1 MEEQTSNFGKKPK
14 NKLPILTGVLVLAI
28 FVLVGPVLIKDFV
41 KFERS
46 LPAALNYVS
55 TASVTV
61 GNVDPVATSATLVGN
76 YNTNSEIVL
85 TEGTTTPI
93 SVTGTV
99 TDANGCLDLDHVNVA
114 VYKNGTTCTSAGND
128 DNTNCYFETIS
139 HATIAADSSNC
150 SGGTDTTYTLSGS
163 NPAVSTFNIEYY
175 AIPAA
180 HTSAGTGWKVTIDPV
195 DAAHSGNETA
205 NTSGG
210 ISLDAT
216 TALEVSSTIAYG
228 NVANG
233 SNSNATSPAPTAVVT
248 NTGND
253 AIDYK
258 LSGADL
264 SCPTSGNS
272 IPVGNEYYSQTGFT
286 IPGGTALAS
295 STPGAL
301 VAADIAAQ
309 TTGTP
314 VTATS
319 YWQVTV
325 PYGVNGTCSGDV
337 TFTAVAH

>member
-1 MEEQTSNFGKKPK
+1 M
-14 NKLPILTGVLVLAI
+14 LM
-28 FVLVGPVLIKDFV
+28 D
-41 KFERS
+41 
-46 LPAALNYVS
+46 VS
-55 TASVTV
+55 
-61 GNVDPVATSATLVGN
+61 
-76 YNTNSEIVL
+76 
-85 TEGTTTPI
+85 
-93 SVTGTV
+93 
-99 TDANGCLDLDHVNVA
+99 DLDHVNVA
-114 VYKNGTTCTSAGND
+114 VYKNGTTCAAIGDAN
-128 DNTNCYFETIS
+128 NTNCYFETIP
-139 HATIAADSSNC
+139 HATIVADSANC

-163 NPAVSTFNIEYY
+163 NPTVSTFNLEYY

-195 DAAHSGNETA
+195 DSANSGNETTS
-205 NTSGG
+205 TSGG
-210 ISLDAT
+210 ISLDTT
-216 TALEVSSTIAYG
+216 TALEVSATIAYG
-228 NVANG
+228 NVANN

-258 LSGADL
+258 LAGADL

-286 IPGGTALAS
+286 IPGGTALGS
-295 STPGAL
+295 SAPGAL

-325 PYGVNGTCSGDV
+325 PYGVNGTCSGNV